1 MEDYPKEVHMATYTQ
16 RVNKINDRVIG
27 VVEQIDGLTVNATSA
42 AARWIGDLLPDELPG
57 AGYVRNLPKPDEY
70 VKAYWDFVERLVRTQ
85 KGFTNNMLKAFQPLT
100 GKIWRQSQVR
110 KAA

>member
-1 MEDYPKEVHMATYTQ
+1 MPTYTQ
-16 RVNKINDRVIG
+16 RVNRINDRVIG
-27 VVEQIDGLTVNATSA
+27 VVEQIDDLTVNATSA

-57 AGYVRNLPKPDEY
+57 AGYVRNLPKPDQY

-85 KGFTNNMLKAFQPLT
+85 KTFTNNMLKAIRPLT

>member
-1 MEDYPKEVHMATYTQ
+1 MATYTQ
-16 RVNKINDRVIG
+16 RVNKINERVIG
-27 VVEQIDGLTVNATSA
+27 VVEQIDDVTVNAASA
-42 AARWIGDLLPDELPG
+42 AARRIGDLLPDELPG
-57 AGYVRNLPKPDEY
+57 ARYVRNLPKPDDY

-85 KGFTNNMLKAFQPLT
+85 KTFTNNMLKAFQPLT

>member
-1 MEDYPKEVHMATYTQ
+1 MATYTQ

-27 VVEQIDGLTVNATSA
+27 VVEQIDDLTVNVSSA
-42 AARWIGDLLPDELPG
+42 AARWIGDVLPDELPG
-57 AGYVRNLPKPDEY
+57 AGYVRNLAKPDEY

-85 KGFTNNMLKAFQPLT
+85 KTFTHNMLRAFQPLT
-100 GKIWRQSQVR
+100 GKIWRQGQVR